1 MEAQTFHRNT
11 AAELERLYADTELA
25 PEGWRETL
33 AWHWQQAAAYQEAT
47 DAVLKIAEARISELA
62 FNDARRWTERALE
75 LLDQLSA
82 PDRRRYEMRAYALTI
97 AVLEF
102 GGQHREALGY
112 ARLLLR
118 LAEDR
123 GSVEAQGSSYLSIGR
138 VQRELGNLPVAEAET
153 LRALELAERHQLY
166 ELAFEARLQL
176 AKTHQ
181 MQGRHLEAFQ
191 QLELAQD
198 VSTDDHNRLARVC
211 TSIGDIYRVLGAGQ
225 EALELYHRALKLE
238 IGSSN
243 LLGQAMLYEKMGH
256 SYLEL
261 DQPGDALQCGREAL
275 RLRITLND
283 NVGQARSHTLI
294 GTVQQRIGERQ
305 AATQAFEQARRL
317 EELAQN
323 HRGLIIA
330 LTNLGD
336 VAQSEA
342 NYEAARQY
350 FIEGL
355 TLAQGRNDQIA
366 LARMQQRMGDL
377 NALQRRYADARTYWE
392 QALTIR
398 EALGHSEEA
407 ITLRGRLS
415 GVQE

>member
-11 AAELERLYADTELA
+11 AIELERLYADRELA
-25 PEGWRETL
+25 PEGWRETV
-33 AWHWQQAAAYQEAT
+33 AWHWEQAMAYQEAT
-47 DAVLKIAEARISELA
+47 DAVLKIAEMRISELA
-62 FNDARRWTERALE
+62 FSEARRWTERALE
-75 LLDQLSA
+75 LLDRLDA

-123 GSVEAQGSSYLSIGR
+123 GNVEAQTSSYLSIGR
-138 VQRELGNLPVAEAET
+138 VQRELGNLAVAEAET
-153 LRALELAERHQLY
+153 LRAFELAERHQLS
-166 ELAFEARLQL
+166 EMAWEARLQL

-191 QLELAQD
+191 QLELAQELP
-198 VSTDDHNRLARVC
+198 TEDHNRLARVC
-211 TSIGDIYRVLGAGQ
+211 TNVGDIYRVLGADQ

-238 IGSSN
+238 VGSSN
-243 LLGQAMLYEKMGH
+243 LIGQAMLYEKMGH

-261 DQPGDALQCGREAL
+261 NQPGDALQCAREAL
-275 RLRITLND
+275 RLRIALKD
-283 NVGQARSHTLI
+283 HVGQARSYTLI
-294 GTVQQRIGERQ
+294 GTVQSRVGERL
-305 AATQAFEQARRL
+305 AAAEAFEQARNL

-336 VAQSEA
+336 VAQSSGD
-342 NYEAARQY
+342 YEVARQRY
-350 FIEGL
+350 IEAL
-355 TLAQGRNDQIA
+355 TLAQKRNDTIA
-366 LARMQQRMGDL
+366 LARMQQRLGDL
-377 NALQRRYADARTYWE
+377 SAAQRHFANARKHWE
-392 QALTIR
+392 EALAIR
-398 EALGHSEEA
+398 ESLGHSEEA

-415 GVQE
+415 STE